1 MTTPQL
7 AQLLLRL
14 CPDGWKNVW
23 RMLGKGQPQD
33 FKEMIKF
40 MEQQFSQD
48 TLQKSKSA
56 KVKSQHDGNNKGNKK
71 LKGDSNHNNGSKR
84 TKKHCALC
92 KEHGKKRGKS
102 NSNGDKKT
110 QKNYAPQL
118 KSVREDYKECKKE
131 HKSLRKRLNE
141 EHSDSDPDA

>member
-1 MTTPQL
+1 M
-7 AQLLLRL
+7 
-14 CPDGWKNVW
+14 WK
-23 RMLGKGQPQD
+23 MLGKGQPQD
-33 FKEMIKF
+33 FEEMIKF
-40 MEQQFSQD
+40 MFMEQQVSQES
-48 TLQKSKSA
+48 LQKSKSA
-56 KVKSQHDGNNKGNKK
+56 KGKSQHDGNNKVNKK
-71 LKGDSNHNNGSKR
+71 HKGDSNQNNNSSKR